1 MNSKKNFY
9 RIDTPYQY
17 IQYLIHQFSFPG
29 LFNQIKANFPRTW
42 FALLSAVML
51 LLLAVACDTAATPDP
66 VTSTPAESNKATQT
80 PAVSKINVQTTTT
93 VLADMVRAIGGDM
106 VEADSIVPAGA
117 DIHIYQV
124 SPSQSVAISKARLI
138 ISNGAGLDD
147 FLNPAL
153 ANANSAAVRVVASRG
168 LTPEVLEEMSLS
180 VNGNNTGDHGEE
192 LSEEVKHLIHEV
204 EEGAISPED
213 AVEQMEELLGG
224 HEGSEEEHHEDS
236 NSHDE
241 EGLEE
246 ELIKIIHE
254 VEDGHLTAESAIESI
269 EQVIEQHHGDELA
282 EEVEHLI
289 HEVEEGAISP
299 EDAVQQ
305 MEELLGGHEGSEEE
319 HHEDS
324 NSHDEEGLEE
334 ELIKIIHEVEDGHL
348 TAESAIESIE
358 QVIEQHH
365 GDEGH
370 KETGHLHGHDSGD
383 PHFWLDPIL
392 AIHYVEQ
399 ISEGLKQ
406 VDPENAQ
413 VYSANT
419 AQYTQELRDLDQE
432 ITKELSQ
439 VPPEH
444 RHLITFHDA
453 YGYLARRYGW
463 EISAFVPGHGGD
475 VTPQAIV
482 QVMDKIQADGIPAVF
497 REPQFAEDVLR
508 ETAQTTGVA
517 VGVIRSLVDD
527 TESTYLTMMRSNARS
542 MVENLK

>member
-1 MNSKKNFY
+1 MILSLIPDQGQSIGSKKNFY
-9 RIDTPYQY
+9 HIDTSYQY
-17 IQYLIHQFSFPG
+17 MQYLIHQFSFLG
-29 LFNQIKANFPRTW
+29 LCNQIKGNLPRTW

-51 LLLAVACDTAATPDP
+51 LFLAVACDTTATPGP
-66 VTSTPAESNKATQT
+66 VTSTPAESNKTTQT
-80 PAVSKINVQTTTT
+80 SELSKINVQTTTT

-117 DIHIYQV
+117 NVHIYQV
-124 SPSQSVAISKARLI
+124 SPSQNIAISKARLI
-138 ISNGAGLDD
+138 VSNGAGLDD

-153 ANANSAAVRVVASRG
+153 ANANSAVVRVIASQG
-168 LTPEVLEEMSLS
+168 LTPEVLEEISLS
-180 VNGNNTGDHGEE
+180 VNGTDTGNHGDE
-192 LSEEVKHLIHEV
+192 LAEEVKRLIHEV
-204 EEGAISPED
+204 EEGTISPED
-213 AVEQMEELLGG
+213 AVEQME
-224 HEGSEEEHHEDS
+224 
-236 NSHDE
+236 
-241 EGLEE
+241 
-246 ELIKIIHE
+246 
-254 VEDGHLTAESAIESI
+254 
-269 EQVIEQHHGDELA
+269 Q
-282 EEVEHLI
+282 
-289 HEVEEGAISP
+289 
-299 EDAVQQ
+299 
-305 MEELLGGHEGSEEE
+305 LLGGHEGSEEE

-482 QVMDKIQADGIPAVF
+482 QVMNKIQADGIPAVF

-508 ETAQTTGVA
+508 ETAQTTGIS

>member
-1 MNSKKNFY
+1 MILSLISNQRQSINSKKNFS

-124 SPSQSVAISKARLI
+124 SPSQSVAISKAKLI

-180 VNGNNTGDHGEE
+180 VNGNNTGDGDHGEE
-192 LSEEVKHLIHEV
+192 LSEEVK
-204 EEGAISPED
+204 
-213 AVEQMEELLGG
+213 
-224 HEGSEEEHHEDS
+224 
-236 NSHDE
+236 
-241 EGLEE
+241 
-246 ELIKIIHE
+246 
-254 VEDGHLTAESAIESI
+254 
-269 EQVIEQHHGDELA
+269 
-282 EEVEHLI
+282 HLI

-482 QVMDKIQADGIPAVF
+482 QVMNKIQADGIPAVF